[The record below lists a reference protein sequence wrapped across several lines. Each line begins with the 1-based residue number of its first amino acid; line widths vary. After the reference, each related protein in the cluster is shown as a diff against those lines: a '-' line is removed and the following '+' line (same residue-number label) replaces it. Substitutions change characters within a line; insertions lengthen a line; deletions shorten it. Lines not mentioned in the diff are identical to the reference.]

1 MDKSNPQVSNN
12 LPLELDQ
19 LVARALNELEK
30 LRYSRRSLRRYRTI
44 WRKLVTFSHEL
55 NLGGKYSEHLAA
67 QFCNAYQ
74 MHDGECLK
82 PSEGWRRHVMF
93 GLKVLGDFARDG
105 CIERTVTDMEKIQVP
120 ALMKKP
126 LRDYEQYCR
135 DRLYLRP
142 TSLRER
148 MREIAIFAD
157 FLGSRDITTLD
168 QMQPADLSAFV
179 ISLHRLAAKSVSR
192 IVSDLR
198 SFLRFLLLRGILQRD
213 LSPVLPKIRIPQDAT
228 IPSVWDPELVVRLLD
243 VVDRGSPRGKR
254 DYAILLLACRLG
266 LRAADIRALRLDDL
280 NWEAATI
287 EIAQSKTLA
296 PLCLPLTEEVGE
308 ALIDYLKSGR
318 PQTAHREVFLT
329 LVPPFAP
336 FENGNLYHIVTYWR
350 QLAGIRFRTK
360 QRHGL
365 HSLRHTLATQLLREQ
380 TPFHVISEIL
390 GHATTAS
397 TLIYAKADV
406 EALRTAA
413 LDTEE
418 VRHVE

>member
-1 MDKSNPQVSNN
+1 MDQSNHQVANI
-12 LPLELDQ
+12 PLDR
-19 LVARALNELEK
+19 LVAGALSQLEK

-44 WRKLVTFSHEL
+44 WRHLVAFSRQM
-55 NLGGKYSEHLAA
+55 NLEDEYSEDLAA
-67 QFCNAYQ
+67 RFSDAYQ
-74 MHDGECLK
+74 MRDGECLK
-82 PSEGWRRHVMF
+82 PSEGWRRHVAF

-105 CIERTVTDMEKIQVP
+105 CIERAVTDMQKIQVP
-120 ALMKKP
+120 PLMTKP

-135 DRLYLRP
+135 DRLHLRP
-142 TSLRER
+142 TTLRER

-157 FLGSRDITTLD
+157 FLRSRDITILD

-179 ISLHRLAAKSVSR
+179 TSLHRLAAKSVSR
-192 IVSDLR
+192 IVSDVR
-198 SFLRFLLLRGILQRD
+198 SFLQFLLLRGILQRD
-213 LSPVLPKIRIPQDAT
+213 LSHVLPKIRAPRDAT
-228 IPSVWDPELVVRLLD
+228 IPSVWDPQLVVRLLN
-243 VVDRGSPRGKR
+243 VVDRSSPKGKR

-266 LRAADIRALRLDDL
+266 LRLGDIRALTLDDL
-280 NWEAATI
+280 KWEAATI
-287 EIAQSKTLA
+287 EITQSKTLA

-318 PQTAHREVFLT
+318 PQTDQREVFLT
-329 LVPPFAP
+329 LTPPFLP
-336 FENGNLYHIVTYWR
+336 FSENNNLYYIVTYWR

-365 HSLRHTLATQLLREQ
+365 HSLRHTLATKLLREQ

-406 EALRTAA
+406 EALRGAA
-413 LDTEE
+413 LNIEE

>member
-1 MDKSNPQVSNN
+1 MDQSNHQVANI
-12 LPLELDQ
+12 PLDR
-19 LVARALNELEK
+19 LVAGALSQLEK

-44 WRKLVTFSHEL
+44 WRHLVAFSRQMKLEDE
-55 NLGGKYSEHLAA
+55 YSEDLAA
-67 QFCNAYQ
+67 RFSDAYQ
-74 MHDGECLK
+74 MRDGECLK
-82 PSEGWRRHVMF
+82 PSEGWRRHVAF

-105 CIERTVTDMEKIQVP
+105 CIERAVTDMQKIQVP
-120 ALMKKP
+120 PLMTKP

-135 DRLYLRP
+135 DRLHLRP
-142 TSLRER
+142 TTLRER

-157 FLGSRDITTLD
+157 FLRSRDITILD

-179 ISLHRLAAKSVSR
+179 TSLHRLAAKSVSR
-192 IVSDLR
+192 IVSDVR
-198 SFLRFLLLRGILQRD
+198 SFLQFLLLRGILQRD
-213 LSPVLPKIRIPQDAT
+213 LSHVLPKIRVPRDAT
-228 IPSVWDPELVVRLLD
+228 IPSVWDPQLVVRLLN
-243 VVDRGSPRGKR
+243 VVDRSSPKGKR

-266 LRAADIRALRLDDL
+266 LRLGDIRALTLDDL
-280 NWEAATI
+280 KWEAATI
-287 EIAQSKTLA
+287 EITQSKTLA

-318 PQTAHREVFLT
+318 PQTDQREVFLT
-329 LVPPFAP
+329 LTPPFLP
-336 FENGNLYHIVTYWR
+336 FSENNNLYYIVTYWR

-365 HSLRHTLATQLLREQ
+365 HSLRHTLATKLLREQ

-406 EALRTAA
+406 EALRGAA
-413 LDTEE
+413 LNIEE

>member
-1 MDKSNPQVSNN
+1 MDQSNHQVANI
-12 LPLELDQ
+12 PLDR
-19 LVARALNELEK
+19 LVAGALSQLEK

-44 WRKLVTFSHEL
+44 WRHLVAFSRQM
-55 NLGGKYSEHLAA
+55 NLEDEYSEDLAA
-67 QFCNAYQ
+67 RFSDAYQ
-74 MHDGECLK
+74 MRDGECLK
-82 PSEGWRRHVMF
+82 PSEGWRRHVAF

-105 CIERTVTDMEKIQVP
+105 CIERAVTDMQKIQVP
-120 ALMKKP
+120 PLMTKP

-135 DRLYLRP
+135 DRLHLRP
-142 TSLRER
+142 TTLRER

-157 FLGSRDITTLD
+157 FLRSRDITILD
-168 QMQPADLSAFV
+168 QMQPADVSAFV
-179 ISLHRLAAKSVSR
+179 TSLHRLAAKSVSR
-192 IVSDLR
+192 IVSDVR
-198 SFLRFLLLRGILQRD
+198 SFLQFLLLRGILQRD
-213 LSPVLPKIRIPQDAT
+213 LSHVLPKIRVPRDAT
-228 IPSVWDPELVVRLLD
+228 IPSVWDPQLVVRLLN
-243 VVDRGSPRGKR
+243 VVDRSSPKGKR

-266 LRAADIRALRLDDL
+266 LRLGDIRALTLDDL
-280 NWEAATI
+280 KWEAATI
-287 EIAQSKTLA
+287 EITQSKTLA

-318 PQTAHREVFLT
+318 PQTDQREVFLT
-329 LVPPFAP
+329 LTPPFLP
-336 FENGNLYHIVTYWR
+336 FSENNNLYYIVTYWR

-365 HSLRHTLATQLLREQ
+365 HSLRHTLATKLLREQ

-406 EALRTAA
+406 EALRGAA
-413 LDTEE
+413 LNIEE